1 MDDNI
6 EPFKAPYQALWRVK
20 YHGRDGLAFEWPDAP
35 VLVLLYC
42 CVSATEFEPVQ
53 QVAAARVPAGG
64 SPVGWFFHMD
74 REQVKAVCT
83 SIMPPRNAERSSD
96 WVSSVTGRLS
106 ERSMIFWE
114 GDSEE
119 DLIAFGA
126 LDPIVPP
133 AAPTAE
139 VRESCPLDTPVT
151 LGKAVGHSAL
161 VVEEESFSLALPRKP
176 DVISSSSAAAA
187 AAAAEPDKES
197 CLFDPFMTRDRVVA
211 EPVAAGGKAEE
222 RDEITYSSTPEGS
235 QGSEDMEIE
244 WF

>member
-6 EPFKAPYQALWRVK
+6 EPIKVPYQALWRIK

-35 VLVLLYC
+35 ILVLLYC

-53 QVAAARVPAGG
+53 EVAVAKVPADG

-83 SIMPPRNAERSSD
+83 SIMPPKKAERSGD
-96 WVSSVTGRLS
+96 WVSSVTGLLS
-106 ERSMIFWE
+106 EKSMIFWE

-126 LDPIVPP
+126 LDSIVVPATTP
-133 AAPTAE
+133 AAE
-139 VRESCPLDTPVT
+139 ERESCALNTPIMLD
-151 LGKAVGHSAL
+151 KAVSQSAL

-176 DVISSSSAAAA
+176 DVIGSSRAAAAAA
-187 AAAAEPDKES
+187 AAAAEES
-197 CLFDPFMTRDRVVA
+197 CLFDPFIRLDQVVA
-211 EPVAAGGKAEE
+211 EPVAAGRKTEE

>member
-1 MDDNI
+1 MDDSI
-6 EPFKAPYQALWRVK
+6 EPFKVPYQALWRIK

-35 VLVLLYC
+35 ILVLLYC

-53 QVAAARVPAGG
+53 QVAVAKVPADG
-64 SPVGWFFHMD
+64 SPVGWFFYMD

-83 SIMPPRNAERSSD
+83 SIMPPKNAERSSD
-96 WVSSVTGRLS
+96 WVSSVTGALS
-106 ERSMIFWE
+106 EKSMIFWE

-126 LDPIVPP
+126 LDPIVIP

-139 VRESCPLDTPVT
+139 VQESCPLNTPVT
-151 LGKAVGHSAL
+151 LNKAVSHSAL
-161 VVEEESFSLALPRKP
+161 VVEKENFSLALPRKP
-176 DVISSSSAAAA
+176 DVISSSRAG
-187 AAAAEPDKES
+187 AEPEKES
-197 CLFDPFMTRDRVVA
+197 CPFDPFITLDQVVA
-211 EPVAAGGKAEE
+211 EPVAAGRKTEE